1 MWRCETAATAL
12 VSVRAAAPLDGSMRV
27 TDGARPMPPGEEVRS
42 GLREHLP
49 RLWRYGLVLARRRDV
64 AEDLVQATCMRALER
79 AHQFQSGT
87 RLDRW
92 LLAILHSIWLNEV
105 RAQRIRAG
113 QGFVDAEAVLTVDG
127 AAQMDERLL
136 AGDVLRRVG
145 DLPEAQRAAIFLAY
159 VEGMAYREV
168 AEILDIPVGTVMS
181 RLASARARLAEA
193 FAADDRSEVLGR

>member
-12 VSVRAAAPLDGSMRV
+12 VSGRAAAPLDGSMRV

-168 AEILDIPVGTVMS
+168 AEILDIPIGTVMS

>member
-1 MWRCETAATAL
+1 MWRCETTATAL
-12 VSVRAAAPLDGSMRV
+12 VSGRAAAPLDGSMRV

-193 FAADDRSEVLGR
+193 FAADDRSKVLGR

>member
-1 MWRCETAATAL
+1 MWRCETTATAL
-12 VSVRAAAPLDGSMRV
+12 VSGRAAAPLDGSMRV

>member
-12 VSVRAAAPLDGSMRV
+12 VSGRAAAPLDGSMRV

-79 AHQFQSGT
+79 AHQYQSGT

-105 RAQRIRAG
+105 RAQRIRSG

-168 AEILDIPVGTVMS
+168 AEILDIPIGTVMS

-193 FAADDRSEVLGR
+193 FASDDRSEVLGR